1 MQDQLEAKRK
11 ELTAALREAR
21 PHFQWLV
28 RFDDTTAGQPAADA
42 VVFVVGQD
50 EADRTW
56 QIGLP
61 SQRFADDELP
71 LLVEE
76 IIESMDDELG

>member
-1 MQDQLEAKRK
+1 MQDQREAKRQ
-11 ELTAALREAR
+11 ELTAALRQAR

-28 RFDDTTAGQPAADA
+28 RFDDTTAGKPAADA
-42 VVFVVGQD
+42 AVFVVSQD
-50 EADRTW
+50 EAGRTW
-56 QIGLP
+56 QIGIP
-61 SQRFADDELP
+61 SQRLVEDEQT

>member
-1 MQDQLEAKRK
+1 MQDQLEVKRQ
-11 ELTAALREAR
+11 ELTTALREAR
-21 PHFQWLV
+21 PRFQWLV

-42 VVFVVGQD
+42 AVFVVGQD
-50 EADRTW
+50 EAGRTW

-61 SQRFADDELP
+61 SQRLVEDEQT

>member
-1 MQDQLEAKRK
+1 MQNQLETKRK
-11 ELTAALREAR
+11 ELIAALQEAR

-50 EADRTW
+50 EAGRTW

-61 SQRFADDELP
+61 SQRFVDDEQT